1 MMSVPVEKGSDSIVL
16 KYSPSGRKAGIVIS
30 LITLLVCLAGAYL
43 LKKGKIT
50 QDQKGIVILSSVA
63 YEIFGIV
70 YAVFVAVLFA
80 VPVLYYLKGI
90 LISTQ
95 Q

>member
-1 MMSVPVEKGSDSIVL
+1 MV
-16 KYSPSGRKAGIVIS
+16 
-30 LITLLVCLAGAYL
+30 